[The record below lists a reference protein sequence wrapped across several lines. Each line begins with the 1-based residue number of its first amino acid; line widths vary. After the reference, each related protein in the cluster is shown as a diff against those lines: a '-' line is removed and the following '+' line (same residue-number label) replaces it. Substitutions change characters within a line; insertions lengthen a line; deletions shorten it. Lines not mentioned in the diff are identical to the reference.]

1 MTLITNG
8 TGLDLVE
15 RDGLLEYNKILFKFL
30 LKMMVIFNI
39 QSYFNLILRKKVMYE
54 KNFIV
59 IQS

>member
-39 QSYFNLILRKKVMYE
+39 QSYFNLILSKLVMYE